1 MLGDMLQDNVYE
13 FINLMDDEGDLVFS
27 DRQAKRM
34 ERALAYTEV
43 SFGQGG
49 FQPTEFIKRVRREVA

>member
-1 MLGDMLQDNVYE
+1 
-13 FINLMDDEGDLVFS
+13 MDEEGDLVFS

-49 FQPTEFIKRVRREVA
+49 FQPTEFIKRYLPQGYLSLIHI